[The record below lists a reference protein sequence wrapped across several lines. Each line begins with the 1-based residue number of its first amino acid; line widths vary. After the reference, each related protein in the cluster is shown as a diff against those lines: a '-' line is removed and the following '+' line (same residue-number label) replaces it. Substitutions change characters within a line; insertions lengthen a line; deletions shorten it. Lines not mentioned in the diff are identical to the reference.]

1 MKKYK
6 EKYKTGMI
14 FRSKKYPWT
23 DLVID
28 FVSYTRGSETAYT
41 FNMNSIIDWVRINEE
56 AFDKHI
62 SVVKGIDYNKVKN
75 YEVSTFPYPF
85 FGEMRQKSMDNYIRK
100 YEMEFCGMSDKEVIV
115 FNDDAFEYCSG
126 FKK

>member
-14 FRSKKYPWT
+14 FRSKKNPWT
-23 DLVID
+23 DFVID

-56 AFDKHI
+56 SFCKHI
-62 SVVKGIDYNKVKN
+62 SVSKGIDYDKVKN
-75 YEVSTFPYPF
+75 HEVSTFPYPF
-85 FGEMRQKSMDNYIRK
+85 SVKCTKNLWIIISENMKWNF
-100 YEMEFCGMSDKEVIV
+100 VV
-115 FNDDAFEYCSG
+115 
-126 FKK
+126 

>member
-28 FVSYTRGSETAYT
+28 FVSLFVA
-41 FNMNSIIDWVRINEE
+41 
-56 AFDKHI
+56 
-62 SVVKGIDYNKVKN
+62 
-75 YEVSTFPYPF
+75 
-85 FGEMRQKSMDNYIRK
+85 
-100 YEMEFCGMSDKEVIV
+100 VIFV
-115 FNDDAFEYCSG
+115 LPGNLPLS
-126 FKK
+126 KLVTTKL

>member
-28 FVSYTRGSETAYT
+28 YVSYTRGSETAYT

-56 AFDKHI
+56 AFNKHI
-62 SVVKGIDYNKVKN
+62 SVSKGIDYDKVKN
-75 YEVSTFPYPF
+75 HEVSTFPYQF
-85 FGEMRQKSMDNYIRK
+85 FWR
-100 YEMEFCGMSDKEVIV
+100 
-115 FNDDAFEYCSG
+115 DASEIYG
-126 FKK
+126 

>member
-14 FRSKKYPWT
+14 FRSKKDPWT

-28 FVSYTRGSETAYT
+28 YVSYSRVCESAYT
-41 FNMNSIIDWVRINEE
+41 FNMNSIIDWTRINQE
-56 AFDKHI
+56 AFEKHI
-62 SVVKGIDYNKVKN
+62 SVAKGIAYSKVKKHD
-75 YEVSTFPYPF
+75 VSTFPYPF
-85 FGEMRQKSMDNYIRK
+85 FGEMHQKSMDDYIRK
-100 YEMEFCGMSDKEVIV
+100 YEMEFCGMSDKEIIV
-115 FNDDAFEYCSG
+115 FNDDDFEYSSG